1 MPRDGTIEVAGTISG
16 DLTPLQNV
24 SGNLSIPTERIT
36 PYIPY
41 EGPYEVIPDFI
52 DQTLETATK
61 IMSDDVVVK
70 EIPVAEVSNPAGG
83 VTLTIG

>member
-16 DLTPLQNV
+16 ELTPLQNV
-24 SGNLSIPTERIT
+24 SGNLSLPTERIT

>member
-1 MPRDGTIEVAGTISG
+1 MARDGTLEIAAQISG
-16 DLTPLQNV
+16 
-24 SGNLSIPTERIT
+24 SLSPMREVIGRLSVPTERIT

-83 VTLTIG
+83 LTLTIG

>member
-16 DLTPLQNV
+16 ELTPLQNV